1 MTFAIKMNFINRFY
15 DNSSFSNYK
24 VITFINLLST
34 TSSVPNQKNVFGTS
48 ENMFTALN
56 ALSDRDSEERIGH
69 VNVLKLTNITKS
81 HMKMFFLRMIASI
94 SPLNFLMAAIKLL
107 RFSPVVVSVSSA

>member
-1 MTFAIKMNFINRFY
+1 MTFVMKMNLINRFY
-15 DNSSFSNYK
+15 DNITFSNYK

-48 ENMFTALN
+48 ENRFTALN

-69 VNVLKLTNITKS
+69 
-81 HMKMFFLRMIASI
+81 
-94 SPLNFLMAAIKLL
+94 
-107 RFSPVVVSVSSA
+107 